1 MIRIRMKKMRFVV
14 SLVFLALISVMSAAA
29 PWVTQHSFDEQNISR
44 RLEAPSRDYWMG
56 TDILGRDL
64 YSRVVYGARASL
76 AVGICTTIAALLL
89 GTLTGATAGYFGGR
103 IDRLLM
109 RVVDLFYL
117 FPSLLLAILIMI
129 LLGRG
134 LTGILIAIS
143 LTAWVTQAR
152 LVRGQVLQARELAYV
167 ESARAMGIG
176 SARIIFRHLLPNLWG
191 PIIVSLTLQIPNNIM
206 AESFLSFL
214 GLGLRPPLSS
224 WGTLAAEG
232 LRSMRYDPYL
242 MIFPGG
248 ILFLTALAFNYLG
261 DGLGEWLV
269 RSGTQSK
276 SS

>member
-1 MIRIRMKKMRFVV
+1 MTRNGMKKMKFVV
-14 SLVFLALISVMSAAA
+14 SLVFLALISIMAVAA

-44 RLEAPSRDYWMG
+44 RLEAPSHDYWMG

-76 AVGICTTIAALLL
+76 AVGICTTLAALLL

-152 LVRGQVLQARELAYV
+152 LVRGQVLQARELIYV

-261 DGLGEWLV
+261 DGLGAWLV
-269 RSGTQSK
+269 RSRAKTS
-276 SS
+276 